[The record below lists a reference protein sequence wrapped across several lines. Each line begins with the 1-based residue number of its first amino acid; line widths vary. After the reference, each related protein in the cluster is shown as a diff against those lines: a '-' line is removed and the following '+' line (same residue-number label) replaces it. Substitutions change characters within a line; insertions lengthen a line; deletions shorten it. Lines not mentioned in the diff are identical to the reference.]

1 MKIAIIGGHGFLGR
15 LLAREILA
23 RGKMV
28 NSAGQMLDVTEVI
41 AIDQVAAEPPLPG
54 VRAIIGDIS
63 DEGFLSRAIEPDV
76 QAVFHLA
83 AVVSAAAEADF
94 DLGMRVNIDA
104 TRAVLECCR
113 ALAAP
118 PKLVFTSSLAAF
130 GDPPAMVM
138 DDTPALP
145 KSSYGVQKVIGEYL
159 ISEYARK
166 GFVDARAVR
175 LPTITI
181 RPGKPNKAA
190 SSFVSAILREPLQ
203 GQPVIC
209 PVAAEMQLWV
219 QSPRMAIVNLM
230 LAHDLTAD
238 DWAGPSRVV
247 NLPGLTVTVAEMIAA
262 LTRAGG
268 DAGLIKWQPDA
279 TIAQLVGSWPVAMH
293 TARAD
298 AMGFKKDADIDGI
311 IDDFMQQTTNCSK

>member
-23 RGKMV
+23 RGQV
-28 NSAGQMLDVTEVI
+28 VDSAGKLQDVSEVM
-41 AIDQVAAEPPLPG
+41 AIDQVAAEPPLLG
-54 VRAIIGDIS
+54 VRSIIGDIS
-63 DEGFLSRAIEPDV
+63 DAGFLTRAIEPDV

-104 TRAVLECCR
+104 TRAVLERCR
-113 ALAAP
+113 ALITP

-130 GDPPAMVM
+130 GDPPAMVR

-145 KSSYGVQKVIGEYL
+145 HSSYGVQKVIGEYL
-159 ISEYARK
+159 VGEYARK

-203 GQPVIC
+203 GQRAIC
-209 PVAAEMQLWV
+209 PVEPEMQLWV
-219 QSPRMAIVNLM
+219 QSPRRATQNLL
-230 LAHDLTAD
+230 LAHDLSAD
-238 DWAGPSRVV
+238 EWGGPSRVV

-268 DAGLIKWQPDA
+268 DAGLIEWLPDPA
-279 TIAQLVGSWPVAMH
+279 IRRLVGSWPVAMN

-298 AMGFKKDADIDGI
+298 AMGFVGDANIDEI
-311 IDDFMQQTTNCSK
+311 IGDFMCQVNGYS

>member
-15 LLAREILA
+15 LLAHEIQA
-23 RGKMV
+23 RGQMA
-28 NSAGQMLDVTEVI
+28 NSAGQMQDVSEVT
-41 AIDQVAAEPPLPG
+41 AIDQLAAEPPLPG

-63 DEGFLSRAIEPDV
+63 DEKFLRQAIEPDV
-76 QAVFHLA
+76 TSVFHLA

-104 TRAVLECCR
+104 TRAVLERCR
-113 ALAAP
+113 ALAKP
-118 PKLVFTSSLAAF
+118 PRLVFTSSLAAF
-130 GDPPAMVM
+130 GDPPAMVL

-145 KSSYGVQKVIGEYL
+145 QSSYGVQKVIGEYL
-159 ISEYARK
+159 IGEYARK

-190 SSFVSAILREPLQ
+190 SSFVSSILREPLQ
-203 GQPVIC
+203 GQPAIC
-209 PVAAEMQLWV
+209 PVAPEMQLWV
-219 QSPRMAIVNLM
+219 QSPRRAIANL
-230 LAHDLTAD
+230 LRAHDLD
-238 DWAGPSRVV
+238 PDQWAGPSRVI
-247 NLPGLTVTVAEMIAA
+247 NLPGLTVSVAEMIRA

-268 DAGLIKWQPDA
+268 DAALIEWLPDPA
-279 TIAQLVGSWPVAMH
+279 IRRLVGSWPVAMN

-298 AMGFKKDADIDGI
+298 AMGFAGDAN
-311 IDDFMQQTTNCSK
+311 IDDIIADFTGGQI

>member
-1 MKIAIIGGHGFLGR
+1 DVS
-15 LLAREILA
+15 EI
-23 RGKMV
+23 V
-28 NSAGQMLDVTEVI
+28 
-41 AIDQVAAEPPLPG
+41 AIDQVAAEPPVPG
-54 VRAIIGDIS
+54 VRAVIGDIS
-63 DEGFLSRAIEPDV
+63 DEGFLTRAIEPDV
-76 QAVFHLA
+76 TSVFHLA

-104 TRAVLECCR
+104 TRAVLERCR
-113 ALAAP
+113 ALAEP

-130 GDPPAMVM
+130 GDPPAMVL

-159 ISEYARK
+159 IGEYARK

-190 SSFVSAILREPLQ
+190 SSFVSSILREPLQ
-203 GQPVIC
+203 GQRAIC
-209 PVAAEMQLWV
+209 PVAPEMQLWV
-219 QSPRMAIVNLM
+219 QSPRVAIHNL
-230 LAHDLTAD
+230 LRAHDLSAD
-238 DWAGPSRVV
+238 EWAGPSRVV
-247 NLPGLTVTVAEMIAA
+247 NLPGLTVTVAEMIEA

-268 DAGLIKWQPDA
+268 DAGLVEWQPDA
-279 TIAQLVGSWPVAMH
+279 AIRRLVGSWPVAMN

-298 AMGFKKDADIDGI
+298 AMGFHKDTDIDGI
-311 IDDFMQQTTNCSK
+311 IAGFIGQL